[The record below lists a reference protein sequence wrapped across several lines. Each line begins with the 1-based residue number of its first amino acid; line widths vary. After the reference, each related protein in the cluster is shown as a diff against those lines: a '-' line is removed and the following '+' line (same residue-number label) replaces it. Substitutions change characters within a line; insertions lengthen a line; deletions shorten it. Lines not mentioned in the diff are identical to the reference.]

1 MALRSSP
8 GYLEDQYEALRKQAL
23 GTQSASQP
31 GQGLALFW
39 VGGMPGG
46 LAALDVLAP
55 PTARSCRPRESGSLD
70 CRMDLPSLVR
80 PDLTS
85 VLADMILALRSEATI

>member
-8 GYLEDQYEALRKQAL
+8 GYLEDQYEALRQQAL

-31 GQGLALFW
+31 GHGLALFL
-39 VGGMPGG
+39 VGGMPGW

-55 PTARSCRPRESGSLD
+55 SAERSCRPTESGSLG